1 MKPTGHSILP
11 LVTMCIVSFGP
22 LQAARTNAQTGRV
35 TLHTPCIDGL
45 KVNVNGIFIG
55 SGLASNLWDWGDG
68 QQRNAY
74 FPNSH
79 TYSTPGQY
87 TLTITAYYSDGSSN
101 SSSATFYTAPGV
113 LSNCVSCK
121 ISAGQ
126 GGSVT
131 YQASVGSGTV
141 SAGTSITLQQA
152 YVDNALLTA
161 RASGKYVFL
170 DWSPSSGMTG
180 LNATPVITN
189 SPSTWIVV
197 NSNSQIA
204 ANFVLLSLGVNSPP
218 WGSQGFN
225 LLLYAPAGSNVLV
238 QVATNVVNWLNWTS
252 VTIPYAPYP
261 MSDPFATSSGYRFY
275 RLKLQ

>member
-1 MKPTGHSILP
+1 MKPLSYFTLE
-11 LVTMCIVSFGP
+11 LVMVCIVSFGP

-35 TLHTPCIDGL
+35 TLYTPCVNGL

-87 TLTITAYYSDGSSN
+87 TLTVTAYYSNGTSN
-101 SSSATFYTAPGV
+101 SSSAAFYTAPGV
-113 LSNCVSCK
+113 LSNCVSCR

-126 GGSVT
+126 GGSVS

-141 SAGTSITLQQA
+141 AAGTSVTLQQA
-152 YVDNALLTA
+152 YADNALLTA
-161 RASGKYVFL
+161 NASGKYVFL
-170 DWSPSSGMTG
+170 DWSPSPGMTG
-180 LNATPVITN
+180 PNATPVLTN
-189 SPSTWIVV
+189 LPSTWIVV

-204 ANFVLLSLGVNSPP
+204 ADFALLALGVNSPP
-218 WGSQGFN
+218 WGAQGFN
-225 LLLYAPAGSNVLV
+225 LLVYAPTGSNVLV
-238 QVATNVVNWLNWTS
+238 QVATNVTKWSNWTS

-261 MSDPFATSSGYRFY
+261 LSDPFATTAGCRFY
-275 RLKLQ
+275 QLKL